1 MSSIEVRP
9 FRRSDREQ
17 VTKLVN
23 AHAGA
28 VVPGVS
34 VSVNSVLSQL
44 EREPGEFIVDP
55 WVSDRK
61 TLVAQ
66 QRRRVVAAAHLLRY
80 AAGEGVGESYR
91 NAGEIRWFL
100 FWPGAPY
107 WPDSAEA
114 AAALIAACVEVF
126 VVWDVGRQ
134 YADGALPAPGV
145 YGVPEQWPH
154 IMSAYEQAGF
164 THNGHTEIVYMATAK
179 DLARPAE
186 PPLAGMSVTRSVGIN
201 GTRLSAM
208 LGDEVAGYIEVEMLE
223 DSSRLARHSGWADI
237 GNLCVAEQHRR
248 RGIATWLVGQAA
260 DWLRLAGVERVLDYA
275 WLEHED
281 YRAFLAG
288 QGFREL
294 TRSKRG
300 WSRTPFAANV
310 SASGER

>member
-126 VVWDVGRQ
+126 VCLGRGAPVRGRRAARAWRLRRARAVAAHHVGLRAGRVHPQWAHRDRLHGHGEGSGPPGRTAPRRDVSHAVGWDQRNAPVRHARRRGGGLHRGGDARGLFSAGPAQRLGRHWQ
-134 YADGALPAPGV
+134 PLRRRAASPPWNRYVARWPGGRLAAPGRS
-145 YGVPEQWPH
+145 G
-154 IMSAYEQAGF
+154 AC
-164 THNGHTEIVYMATAK
+164 
-179 DLARPAE
+179 
-186 PPLAGMSVTRSVGIN
+186 TR
-201 GTRLSAM
+201 
-208 LGDEVAGYIEVEMLE
+208 
-223 DSSRLARHSGWADI
+223 
-237 GNLCVAEQHRR
+237 LCVARARGLPCVPRR
-248 RGIATWLVGQAA
+248 AGFQGTYPQQARMEPHAVRG
-260 DWLRLAGVERVLDYA
+260 
-275 WLEHED
+275 
-281 YRAFLAG
+281 
-288 QGFREL
+288 
-294 TRSKRG
+294 
-300 WSRTPFAANV
+300 
-310 SASGER
+310 